1 MAPRCP
7 PPTPGPSPRGAP
19 GSGLGQPCP
28 QLWDRGLRGH
38 YGQGPA
44 GGYRAGG
51 GSPGQAGAGP
61 ARLGPAPGQAWTGTA
76 VAMGTSC
83 ALPGGVWAERRH
95 GNSPFAPPRL
105 TNSPAPRRRAKR
117 RRANPPLRSRRRGG
131 ASPW

>member
-83 ALPGGVWAERRH
+83 ALPGGGV
-95 GNSPFAPPRL
+95 
-105 TNSPAPRRRAKR
+105 
-117 RRANPPLRSRRRGG
+117 GG
-131 ASPW
+131 ASPWKQPLCPAPPYEQPRP